1 MKLPDEGGKHMR
13 VFRVIV
19 VVWTIKVGGHRGNP
33 PVAVLATHC
42 LNVQNPRNFGD
53 SIGLIGWFQRSG
65 EESRFLN
72 GLGCKLWVD
81 ARRPKKK
88 KSFNTSTVGG
98 IHQVDLYLQ
107 VVAQK
112 ISGVGV
118 VCMDSP
124 HLRGGI
130 DHDIRRKALQGLQG
144 GTSVGE
150 IELGRGEA
158 NQICVAGFF
167 EMAPNRRTGEASM
180 ARDVDLIR
188 MLHGVLA
195 PGEHSLA

>member
-19 VVWTIKVGGHRGNP
+19 VVWAIKVGGHGGNP
-33 PVAVLATHC
+33 PVAVLATHS
-42 LNVQNPRNFGD
+42 LNVQNPCNFRD

-65 EESRFLN
+65 EESRFLD
-72 GLGCKLWVD
+72 GLGCKLRVD

-88 KSFNTSTVGG
+88 QSVDTGAMGG
-98 IHQVDLYLQ
+98 IHEVDLYLQ

-118 VCMDSP
+118 VGMDSP

-130 DHDIRRKALQGLQG
+130 NHDIRRKALQCLLG
-144 GTSVGE
+144 GASVGE
-150 IELGRGEA
+150 IELGRGET
-158 NQICVAGFF
+158 NQICIAGFF
-167 EMAPNRRTGEASM
+167 EMAPNRRTGEAPM

-195 PGEHSLA
+195 RGEHLLA